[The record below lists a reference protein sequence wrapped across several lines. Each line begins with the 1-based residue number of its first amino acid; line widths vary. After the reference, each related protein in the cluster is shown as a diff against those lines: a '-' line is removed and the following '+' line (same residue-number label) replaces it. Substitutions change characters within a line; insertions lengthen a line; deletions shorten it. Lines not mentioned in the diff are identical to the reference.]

1 MITLSLPA
9 LLRWRRK
16 ALLPEK
22 LMQAFNLFR
31 TLHIGLAFSGML
43 FVASPRCNAD
53 TQAAPL
59 KPHQAAADSSPDV
72 KERVRQYFFD
82 AARSG
87 NLPMLREF
95 VAATYD
101 LDTADEKGYTAL
113 ILAAYHGQEPA
124 VDLLLG
130 AGANACAEDHHGN
143 TALMGAIFKG
153 EITIARKLLNAK
165 CTPDHRNAAG
175 QTAAMYAA
183 LFGRLEILDVLKAQG
198 ADLAATDSAGNSAEK
213 LARGE
218 FAQPTRASDR

>member
-1 MITLSLPA
+1 
-9 LLRWRRK
+9 
-16 ALLPEK
+16 
-22 LMQAFNLFR
+22 MQTFNLFR
-31 TLHIGLAFSGML
+31 TLHIGLLFFGML
-43 FVASPRCNAD
+43 FMAGQRSNAGI
-53 TQAAPL
+53 QAASL
-59 KPHQAAADSSPDV
+59 KPRQAASDSSPDV
-72 KERVRQYFFD
+72 KERIRRYFFD

-87 NLPMLREF
+87 NLHMLREF

-113 ILAAYHGQEPA
+113 ILAAYHGQEAA

-153 EITIARKLLNAK
+153 EFTIARKLLNAK
-165 CTPDHRNAAG
+165 CAPDHRNAAG

-198 ADLAATDSAGNSAEK
+198 ADLTATDSAGNSAEK
-213 LARGE
+213 LALGE
-218 FAQPTRASDR
+218 FAQPTSASDR